1 MQLLPWVLK
10 QHRGVFALVVVTDGK
25 EGYGEKQFNNS

>member
-10 QHRGVFALVVVTDGK
+10 QHRGVFTLVVTDGK

>member
-10 QHRGVFALVVVTDGK
+10 QHRGGFALVVVTDGK